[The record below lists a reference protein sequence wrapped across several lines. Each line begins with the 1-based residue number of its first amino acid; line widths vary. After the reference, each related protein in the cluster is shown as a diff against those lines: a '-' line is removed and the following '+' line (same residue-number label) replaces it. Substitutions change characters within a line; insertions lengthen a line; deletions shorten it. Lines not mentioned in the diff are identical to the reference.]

1 MIISLIGYMGSGKSH
16 ISKVLSQKTHLKLI
30 DLDKE
35 IILKN
40 NMTIPE
46 IFEKRGEIYFRKEE
60 RALLEEIL
68 NNEKE
73 CILSLGGGTPSYYN
87 NIDLITSQS
96 ESVYLRTSV
105 GTLAGRLLKQKQKR
119 PLIAKIADEDLPEF
133 IAKHLFERQVFYG
146 QAKYTVSTDSKTPE
160 EIAAAIIALVNPLS
174 NPLHH

>member
-16 ISKVLSQKTHLKLI
+16 ISKVLSQKLNLKLI

-40 NMTIPE
+40 NTSIAN

-68 NNEKE
+68 DTEKD
-73 CILSLGGGTPSYYN
+73 CVLSLGGGTPSYYN
-87 NIDLITSQS
+87 NMELITEKS
-96 ESVYLRTSV
+96 ESIYLRTSV
-105 GTLAGRLLKQKQKR
+105 GTLTERLLKQKQKR

-133 IAKHLFERQVFYG
+133 IAKHLFERQVYYG
-146 QAKYTVSTDSKTPE
+146 QAKHMVSTDAKTPE
-160 EIAAAIIALVNPLS
+160 DIVAEIVAII
-174 NPLHH
+174 

>member
-1 MIISLIGYMGSGKSH
+1 MNISLIGYMGSGKSH
-16 ISKVLSQKTHLKLI
+16 ISKVLCQKMVLKLI

-35 IILKN
+35 IFLKN
-40 NMTIPE
+40 KMSIPE

-68 NNEKE
+68 NTEKN
-73 CILSLGGGTPSYYN
+73 CILSLGGGTPAYYN
-87 NIDLITSQS
+87 NMELITQKS

-105 GTLAGRLLKQKQKR
+105 RTLTERLLKQKQKR
-119 PLIAKIADEDLPEF
+119 PLIAKIPDEDLPEF

-160 EIAAAIIALVNPLS
+160 KITDEIIGLL
-174 NPLHH
+174 